1 MAAHVRP
8 SRGFCAVNPEDG
20 VPTHEATMVAMA
32 RQLRPCNLSPETNMR
47 CSATGAR
54 GARARVE
61 GKQRAERLS
70 AKARA
75 LEGRSAQRRA
85 LHAATI
91 TLAHLLPSSGPACPR
106 PSRRRQSRRAKE
118 FVKERKEEEGVERT
132 RIATTSTTT
141 VRAETGTT

>member
-8 SRGFCAVNPEDG
+8 SRGFCAVNQEDG

-61 GKQRAERLS
+61 GKQRAERLRAALGEGTRARRAQRAEVRVARRYNHARAPAAVQRPCVPAPEPTS
-70 AKARA
+70 AK
-75 LEGRSAQRRA
+75 
-85 LHAATI
+85 
-91 TLAHLLPSSGPACPR
+91 SS
-106 PSRRRQSRRAKE
+106 S
-118 FVKERKEEEGVERT
+118 
-132 RIATTSTTT
+132 
-141 VRAETGTT
+141 

>member
-8 SRGFCAVNPEDG
+8 SRGFCAVNPEDK

-61 GKQRAERLS
+61 GKQRAERAALGEGTRARRAQRAEARVARRYNHARAPAAVQRPCVPAPEPTS
-70 AKARA
+70 AK
-75 LEGRSAQRRA
+75 
-85 LHAATI
+85 
-91 TLAHLLPSSGPACPR
+91 SS
-106 PSRRRQSRRAKE
+106 S
-118 FVKERKEEEGVERT
+118 
-132 RIATTSTTT
+132 
-141 VRAETGTT
+141 